1 MPWRCPSRQRHSGFI
16 DSSTDGLYCLYHWYG
31 ASERGKDGSYVV
43 TEWIARLKTRM
54 ADAERAE
61 ALVESQLGK
70 TIQGDPRTVELVS
83 GTQGVWRD
91 IGVVES
97 PLTDPKLAPRQADE
111 GAPAACLVFD
121 PQRRRR

>member
-1 MPWRCPSRQRHSGFI
+1 
-16 DSSTDGLYCLYHWYG
+16 
-31 ASERGKDGSYVV
+31 
-43 TEWIARLKTRM
+43 M

-91 IGVVES
+91 SSDISLLPHISLIRHEQG
-97 PLTDPKLAPRQADE
+97 RQ
-111 GAPAACLVFD
+111 P
-121 PQRRRR
+121 